1 MKILINKHFRKV
13 GSKPWQGGTCQIYE
27 RKKNAA
33 KLFVAQYGNT
43 VDVGLYLYDVN
54 VLKTEAFQTRLFQE
68 GTPALLRVT
77 AGVRVVTDARFRE
90 RPIKGR
96 QEGMNKF
103 MKRKDSNS
111 HIFIG
116 HYISTVY
123 VSGHFCGVKSLVVKR
138 TANSIV
144 RVRYN

>member
-54 VLKTEAFQTRLFQE
+54 VLKTEE
-68 GTPALLRVT
+68 GTALLRVT

>member
-27 RKKNAA
+27 RKKHAA

-54 VLKTEAFQTRLFQE
+54 VLKTEE
-68 GTPALLRVT
+68 GTALLRVT

-90 RPIKGR
+90 RLIKGR